1 MTDTNIKNN
10 RRVMLME
17 PPFYRLYHNQQSFVK
32 YPLPLGYLSS
42 AVCKNTNWS
51 VQTYNSDFNPN
62 EKKFSPENEYMTG
75 KGFQRYLSTLKD
87 PSLPIWNEVKKAI
100 QEFEKS
106 ENHKILAKEQEFL

>member
-17 PPFYRLYHNQQSFVK
+17 PPFYRLYHDQQSFVK

-62 EKKFSPENEYMTG
+62 EKNLHLIQDLKVMKKF
-75 KGFQRYLSTLKD
+75 
-87 PSLPIWNEVKKAI
+87 II
-100 QEFEKS
+100 
-106 ENHKILAKEQEFL
+106 I